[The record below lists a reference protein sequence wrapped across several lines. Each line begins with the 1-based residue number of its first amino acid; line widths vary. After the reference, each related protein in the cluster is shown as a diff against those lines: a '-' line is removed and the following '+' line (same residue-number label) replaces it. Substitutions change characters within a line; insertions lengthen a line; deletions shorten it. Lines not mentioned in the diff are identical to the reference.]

1 MMKFQYASLR
11 DILSDKKYDV
21 EDIKSQYIALL
32 SQLTTAEP
40 VSTELFLKQV
50 NAISEIGNIVIGFC
64 FNIEEQAIQIIG
76 SGTIFFEPKIIH
88 GCKFAGLIEDI
99 VVHQSYRGLG
109 VAQFIIF
116 KLKLQ
121 AIDKKCYKV
130 ILDCDPNL
138 AGFYEKCGFIQKG
151 VQMAKYF

>member
-11 DILSDKKYDV
+11 DILNDKKYDV

-32 SQLTTAEP
+32 SQLTTAES

-50 NAISEIGNIVIGFC
+50 NAIYEIGEIVIGFC

-76 SGTIFFEPKIIH
+76 SGTILYEPKIIH
-88 GCKFAGLIEDI
+88 GCKFAGHIEDI

-109 VAQFIIF
+109 VAQFII
-116 KLKLQ
+116 LKLERL
-121 AIDKKCYKV
+121 AIEKKCYKV
-130 ILDCDPNL
+130 ILDCKYEL
-138 AGFYEKCGFIQKG
+138 SEFYEKCGFIQKG
-151 VQMAKYF
+151 FQMAKYF